1 MKEKELRK
9 KAIALTVK
17 ENIKFLFTTFGILL
31 LIIGIP
37 TLLMCGLVYLS
48 TIFPTFNLIMEYTAK
63 GLCLIATICIVLW
76 VSGLIIDGFKKDYQE
91 NLQKIENNIIEQ

>member
-48 TIFPTFNLIMEYTAK
+48 TMFPTFNLIMEYTAK
-63 GLCLIATICIVLW
+63 GLSVIAAICIVLW
-76 VSGLIIDGFKKDYQE
+76 TGGLIVDGFKKDYQE
-91 NLQKIENNIIEQ
+91 NLQKIENDVAE